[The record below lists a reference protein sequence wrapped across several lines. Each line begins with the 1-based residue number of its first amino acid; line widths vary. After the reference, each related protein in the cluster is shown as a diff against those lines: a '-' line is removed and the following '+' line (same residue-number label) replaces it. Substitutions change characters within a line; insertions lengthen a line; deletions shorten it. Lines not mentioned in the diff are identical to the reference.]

1 MKKQM
6 LIWLLLLL
14 ISSAYATPTTTVVEQ
29 KKQATTIH
37 YDGNLFAS
45 NIIEVQTPANATL
58 MKSYVNFG
66 DRVKQGQLL
75 FEFSSP
81 ELQTQLSE
89 AKMCTLESLDA
100 LLKLQEWSKSY
111 EMMQAV
117 ANLDKAQHELER
129 TKNRFKQTEKLYQ
142 KGIIA
147 KEECLLDERFYKD
160 SELQYQNAK
169 RQLAQT
175 QDKAS
180 QTALK
185 IAQLKW
191 QQAEAKEAIMQ
202 QKLNMLTVH
211 SPIAGTILAPQRTQN
226 SKQVMS
232 LYPHRTFQSSEVI
245 AWVADFSSL
254 CISVKVDELDIVRL
268 QKGQMA
274 TITFGAF
281 PKQNIPGQVLEISN
295 QTHTGTKEER
305 QAMTYEV
312 KVALNNIPDAI
323 QDKLLMGM
331 SAKVTLID
339 EMPAGIWVAKEAV
352 HFENDLPFVFKLN
365 KQEPIR
371 QNIELGE
378 NTENEVHVL
387 SGLAEGDRVVLH
399 G

>member
-1 MKKQM
+1 MKKHILLSVLLF
-6 LIWLLLLL
+6 LIASAHAEPNAL
-14 ISSAYATPTTTVVEQ
+14 IVEQ
-29 KKQATTIH
+29 KKQTTTIH
-37 YDGNLFAS
+37 YNGNLFAS
-45 NIIEVQTPANATL
+45 NIIEVQTPVNATL
-58 MKSYVNFG
+58 MKSHVNFG
-66 DRVKQGQLL
+66 DRVKKGQLL

-111 EMMQAV
+111 EMMQAL

-191 QQAEAKEAIMQ
+191 QQAEAKEAIME
-202 QKLNMLTVH
+202 QKLSMLTVH
-211 SPIAGTILAPQRTQN
+211 SPIAGTVLAPQKTPN
-226 SKQVMS
+226 SKQITG
-232 LYPHRTFQSSEVI
+232 LYPHRAFQSSEVI

-268 QKGQMA
+268 QKGQAA

-281 PKQNIPGQVLEISN
+281 PKHSIPGSILEISS
-295 QTHTGTKEER
+295 QTHSGTKDER

-312 KVALNNIPDAI
+312 KVALTNIPDAI

-331 SAKVTLID
+331 SAKVALND
-339 EMPAGIWVAKEAV
+339 EMPAGIWIAKQAV
-352 HFENDLPFVFKLN
+352 HFDNDIPYVHKLN
-365 KQEPIR
+365 KQETIK
-371 QNIELGE
+371 QKVELGE
-378 NTENEVHVL
+378 NTENEVRVL
-387 SGLAEGDRVVLH
+387 SGLDEGDRIALH
-399 G
+399 A